1 MFRCIALEMIRK
13 CVSLEEIDKVQ
24 EILDKTDIELKA
36 QNEALTV
43 YLNGE
48 DVSKEIRTEEVSKYA
63 SPVSAIAIVREKML
77 KLQRKYALNND
88 IVMEGRDIGT
98 VVFPNANV
106 KIYLDAT
113 PEERA
118 RRRVKQNE
126 EKGIVSN
133 YETVLEEIKIR
144 DKRDMTRD
152 IAPLKKAE
160 DAIYIDT
167 TGVEITKTVDKIL
180 EIINSVRANGGE

>member
-13 CVSLEEIDKVQ
+13 GVSLEDIDKVQ
-24 EILDKTDIELKA
+24 EILNTIDIELKV
-36 QNEALTV
+36 QNEILTV

-63 SPVSAIAIVREKML
+63 SPVSTIGIVREKL
-77 KLQRKYALNND
+77 LNLQRKYALEND

-98 VVFPNANV
+98 VVFPDADV
-106 KIYLDAT
+106 KIYLDASI
-113 PEERA
+113 EERA

-126 EKGIVSN
+126 EKGIASD

-144 DKRDMTRD
+144 DKRDMTRE
-152 IAPLKKAE
+152 IAPLRKAK

-167 TGVEITKTVDKIL
+167 TGIDISEITQRIL
-180 EIINSVRANGGE
+180 RIINSVKANGGE